1 MMQTDIKASV
11 PITASGPF
19 QNQTPANIGRAR
31 VKGVYIVC
39 GASAGSLVIKDG
51 GSSGAV
57 VTTINTPAG
66 ATIPVYFLLPGEGL
80 LCETS
85 PYGTL
90 TNAASATIFYG

>member
-19 QNQTPANIGRAR
+19 TNQTPANIARAR
-31 VKGVYIVC
+31 VKGVYIEC

-51 GSSGAV
+51 GSDGKTVA
-57 VTTINTPAG
+57 TIRTPAS
-66 ATIPVYFLLPGEGL
+66 ATQIVYFLLPGEGI

-85 PYGTL
+85 VYGTL
-90 TNAASATIFYG
+90 TNATSATVFYG